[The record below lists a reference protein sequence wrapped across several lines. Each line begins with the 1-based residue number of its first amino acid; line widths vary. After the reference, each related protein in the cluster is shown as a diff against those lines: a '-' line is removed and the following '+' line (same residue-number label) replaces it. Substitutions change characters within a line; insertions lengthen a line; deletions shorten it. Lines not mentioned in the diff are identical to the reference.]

1 MCDVGHRKWQAKDL
15 NPKVSH
21 CLD

>member
-1 MCDVGHRKWQAKDL
+1 MCDVGHPKWQAKDL